1 MKDDT
6 GQGDIPP
13 GVDQILRYLAEKA
26 RGYGNRLKWN
36 EVAKLKS
43 DLMLVPE
50 LWHGIEA
57 AAILRRCAQLGM
69 RGEDA
74 SQITKFVEYRQQ
86 GGRLVPPRSYRGYRF
101 SQPVDPRPVEGS
113 VSFDW

>member
-1 MKDDT
+1 MNDET
-6 GQGDIPP
+6 GQGDIPL

-50 LWHGIEA
+50 RWHDVP
-57 AAILRRCAQLGM
+57 R
-69 RGEDA
+69 
-74 SQITKFVEYRQQ
+74 T
-86 GGRLVPPRSYRGYRF
+86 RLAVPPPARHAC
-101 SQPVDPRPVEGS
+101 
-113 VSFDW
+113 